1 MEKGE
6 FLVAV
11 SIAFD
16 VCSLLIAVS
25 VLSVNIHRKSFD
37 LLQNKIFTELSLTVI
52 ISSAARIVSD
62 FALASPEAV
71 SVGYMRIWS
80 YIALLAEFV
89 MFFMFAAY
97 CLSVYDISIFG
108 PQLKNKSVLF
118 IPAGA
123 GVMFLMVAYAND
135 LIFRFGSSS
144 DRISEPAGTA
154 VMIAISL
161 YFLIYGLARCM
172 SFRRTTEKKV
182 ICSLFTFALLAE
194 VGFISEFLSPDV
206 LSPNLFT
213 AFGLLFIQLLTNR
226 AEDYIDAVTEIPNDR
241 AFKKFFEVN
250 LKTAQYSSVY
260 IIYVE
265 NTRLLNLTIGHAKV
279 NEILKQI
286 GSYLEN
292 ITNKN
297 VFYIDSSTYAIFP
310 RLTPSSKDVFFSGIN
325 KRFGMPWDV
334 DGADF
339 LISIKTLEIK
349 IPKDADSC
357 DKIYAYADYL
367 KSEKTTSGQLQY
379 ASHAQLKDNSRT
391 LIVENCIKKAIE
403 NDGFC
408 MYYQPIYSVNDK
420 KIVSA
425 EALIRLIDPEYGL
438 ISPAEFIPIAERNG
452 SIIQIGKC
460 VLKMVFDFIKRNNIE
475 SMGLDYIEVNLSVI
489 QCMQK
494 NLADIIM
501 SLAVDNN
508 VNSKNINLE
517 ITETAAAER
526 PVMLMHNM
534 QLLVDNEY
542 TFSLD
547 DFGTGYSNIS
557 SMVDM
562 PLMIIKFD
570 KSIIDRA
577 SETEEG
583 RILIESLAA
592 MVKKMGKKI
601 VAEGIET
608 KEQLDQMEQLGIDY
622 IQGYYFSRPLP
633 EEEFLEYVRKF
644 NDLPAAQVVS

>member
-1 MEKGE
+1 M
-6 FLVAV
+6 AV
-11 SIAFD
+11 SFAFD
-16 VCSLLIAVS
+16 ICSLLIAII
-25 VLSVNIHRKSFD
+25 VLSVNIYRKSFD
-37 LLQNKIFTELSLTVI
+37 LLQNRIFTAFSLTAV

-62 FALASPEAV
+62 FALSSPSGLNE
-71 SVGYMRIWS
+71 GYIRIWS
-80 YIALLAEFV
+80 YISLFTECV
-89 MFFMFAAY
+89 TVFMFAVY
-97 CLSVYDISIFG
+97 CLSVYDISISGTRFKYRS
-108 PQLKNKSVLF
+108 LLI
-118 IPAGA
+118 IPAA
-123 GVMFLMVAYAND
+123 AEAMFFIVAYVNSM
-135 LIFRFGSSS
+135 IFSFDDEMNRSS
-144 DRISEPAGTA
+144 EAAGCV
-154 VMIAISL
+154 VMIAFSL
-161 YFLIYGLARCM
+161 YFLVFGLVNCLV
-172 SFRRTTEKKV
+172 FRKTTERKV
-182 ICSLFTFALLAE
+182 IYSLFSFALLSFVGIIAE
-194 VGFISEFLSPDV
+194 FFAPDI

-213 AFGLLFIQLLTNR
+213 AFGLLLIQLLTNR
-226 AEDYIDAVTEIPNDR
+226 AEDYIDAVTELPNGR
-241 AFKKFFEVN
+241 AFRRFFGIN
-250 LKTAQYSSVY
+250 LKTAQFTSAY

-265 NTRLLNLTIGHAKV
+265 NVRLLKLTIGHTKV
-279 NEILKQI
+279 NEIMKKV
-286 GSYLEN
+286 GSYFEE
-292 ITNKN
+292 IVGKN
-297 VFYIDSSTYAIFP
+297 VFYIDTGTYALFP
-310 RLTPSSKDVFFSGIN
+310 RLTPSSKDGFFERIN

-339 LISIKTLEIK
+339 LISVKILEVK
-349 IPKDADSC
+349 IPRDADSC
-357 DKIYAYADYL
+357 DKVYAYADYL
-367 KSEKTTSGQLQY
+367 RSEKASSGQLEY
-379 ASHAQLKDNSRT
+379 ASLAELKDNSRT
-391 LIVENCIKKAIE
+391 LIVESCIKKAIE

-408 MYYQPIYSVNDK
+408 MYYQPIYSVKDK

-452 SIIQIGKC
+452 SIIRIGKC
-460 VLKMVFDFIKRNNIE
+460 VLKMVFEFMSKYRIID
-475 SMGLDYIEVNLSVI
+475 MGLEYIEVNLSVI

-508 VNSKNINLE
+508 IDSKHINLE

-534 QLLVDNEY
+534 QMLVDNEY

-577 SETEEG
+577 DESEDG

-608 KEQLDQMEQLGIDY
+608 REQLENMERIGIDY
-622 IQGYYFSRPLP
+622 IQGYYFSKPLP
-633 EEEFLEYVRKF
+633 EKEFVEYVRKY
-644 NDLPAAQVVS
+644 NGVPEAQEVS

>member
-1 MEKGE
+1 M
-6 FLVAV
+6 AV

-16 VCSLLIAVS
+16 ICSLLITIV
-25 VLSVNIHRKSFD
+25 VLSVNIYRKSFD
-37 LLQNKIFTELSLTVI
+37 LLQNRIFTAFSLTAV

-62 FALASPEAV
+62 FALYSDMNV
-71 SVGYMRIWS
+71 TVGYVRAWS
-80 YIALLAEFV
+80 YITLFAECV
-89 MFFMFAAY
+89 TVFMFAVY
-97 CLSVYDISIFG
+97 CLSIYDIGISDTQFKYR
-108 PQLKNKSVLF
+108 PLLM
-118 IPAGA
+118 IPAA
-123 GVMFLMVAYAND
+123 LEVMFLVVAYVND
-135 LIFRFGSSS
+135 LIFSFDESMHRVTE
-144 DRISEPAGTA
+144 IPGTA
-154 VMIAISL
+154 AMTVFTA
-161 YFLIYGLARCM
+161 YFLAFGLVSCLI
-172 SFRRTTEKKV
+172 FKKTTEKKV
-182 ICSLFTFALLAE
+182 LCSLISFALLAA
-194 VGFISEFLSPDV
+194 VGTVTEFFAPEI

-213 AFGLLFIQLLTNR
+213 AFGLLCIQLLTNR
-226 AEDYIDAVTEIPNDR
+226 PEDYIDAVTQLPNGR
-241 AFKKFFEVN
+241 AFRRFFGVN
-250 LKTAQYSSVY
+250 LKTSQFSSVY

-265 NTRLLNLTIGHAKV
+265 NVRLLKLTIGHTKV
-279 NEILKQI
+279 NEIMKKV
-286 GSYLEN
+286 GSYFEE
-292 ITNKN
+292 IIGKN
-297 VFYIDSSTYAIFP
+297 VFYIDTGTYAVFP
-310 RLTPSSKDVFFSGIN
+310 KLTPSSKNGFFQRIN

-339 LISIKTLEIK
+339 LISVKILEIK
-349 IPKDADSC
+349 VPRDADSC
-357 DKIYAYADYL
+357 DKVYAYADYL
-367 KSEKTTSGQLQY
+367 KSEKASSGQLEY
-379 ASHAQLKDNSRT
+379 ASLAELKDNSRI
-391 LIVENCIKKAIE
+391 LIVENCIKRAIE

-408 MYYQPIYSVNDK
+408 MYYQPIYSIKEK

-425 EALIRLIDPEYGL
+425 EALIRLIDPEYGI

-452 SIIQIGKC
+452 SIIRIGRC
-460 VLKMVFDFIKRNNIE
+460 VLKMVFEFMKKHCIE
-475 SMGLDYIEVNLSVI
+475 DIGLDYIEVNLSVI

-508 VNSKNINLE
+508 IDSKRINLE

-577 SETEEG
+577 GESEEG
-583 RILIESLAA
+583 KILIESLAA

-608 KEQLDQMEQLGIDY
+608 KEQLEHMERIGIDY
-622 IQGYYFSRPLP
+622 IQGYYFSKPLP
-633 EEEFLEYVRKF
+633 EDEFVEYVRKF
-644 NDLPAAQVVS
+644 NGVPEVQEVS

>member
-1 MEKGE
+1 M
-6 FLVAV
+6 AV

-37 LLQNKIFTELSLTVI
+37 LLQNKVFTGLSLTVI

-62 FALASPEAV
+62 FALASPEAF

-80 YIALLAEFV
+80 YIALLAECT

-108 PQLKNKSVLF
+108 PQLKNK
-118 IPAGA
+118 A
-123 GVMFLMVAYAND
+123 VMFAPAAAEMMFLVVAYAND
-135 LIFRFGSSS
+135 LIFRFNSSS
-144 DRISEPAGTA
+144 DRVSEAVGTA
-154 VMIAISL
+154 VMIAFSL
-161 YFLIYGLARCM
+161 YYVIYGIVNCLL
-172 SFRRTTEKKV
+172 FKKTTEKKV

-194 VGFISEFLSPDV
+194 IGYVSEFLSPDI

-241 AFKKFFEVN
+241 AFRRFFEVN

-265 NTRLLNLTIGHAKV
+265 NSRLLNLTIGHDKV
-279 NEILKQI
+279 NEILKKI
-286 GSYLEN
+286 GLYFEE
-292 ITNKN
+292 ITDKN
-297 VFYIDSSTYAIFP
+297 VFYIDNGTYAIFP
-310 RLTPSSKDVFFSGIN
+310 RLTPSSKDIFFGSVN
-325 KRFGMPWDV
+325 RRFGMPWDV

-339 LISIKTLEIK
+339 LISIKILEVK
-349 IPKDADSC
+349 IPRDADSC

-367 KSEKTTSGQLQY
+367 KSEKITSGQLQY
-379 ASHAQLKDNSRT
+379 ASHAELKDNSRT

-408 MYYQPIYSVNDK
+408 MYYQPIYSVKDK

-460 VLKMVFDFIKRNNIE
+460 VLKMVFNFMKRHNIE
-475 SMGLDYIEVNLSVI
+475 TMGLDYIEVNLSVI

-534 QLLVDNEY
+534 QMLVDHEY

-577 SETEEG
+577 TETEEG
-583 RILIESLAA
+583 KILIESLAA

-608 KEQLDQMEQLGIDY
+608 KEQLDEMEKLGIDY

-633 EEEFLEYVRKF
+633 ENEFIEYVEKF

>member
-1 MEKGE
+1 M
-6 FLVAV
+6 AV
-11 SIAFD
+11 SVAFD

-37 LLQNKIFTELSLTVI
+37 LLQNKVFTWLSLTVI

-62 FALASPEAV
+62 FALASPGSF
-71 SVGYMRIWS
+71 SVDYMRIWS
-80 YIALLAEFV
+80 YIALLAQCV
-89 MFFMFAAY
+89 MFFMFAVY
-97 CLSVYDISIFG
+97 CLSVYDISILG
-108 PQLKNKSVLF
+108 PQLKNKAVLF
-118 IPAGA
+118 VPAA
-123 GVMFLMVAYAND
+123 MELMFFPVAYAND
-135 LIFRFGSSS
+135 LIFRFTGSSE
-144 DRISEPAGTA
+144 RISVPAGTA
-154 VMIAISL
+154 VSIAFSI
-161 YFLIYGLARCM
+161 YFLIYGLVNCLL
-172 SFRRTTEKKV
+172 FKRTIEKKV
-182 ICSLFTFALLAE
+182 LCSLFTFALLAE
-194 VGFISEFLSPDV
+194 VGIVSEFLTPEI

-226 AEDYIDAVTEIPNDR
+226 TEDYIDAVTEIPNDR
-241 AFKKFFEVN
+241 AFRKFFEVN

-260 IIYVE
+260 VIYVE

-279 NEILKQI
+279 NEILKKV
-286 GSYLEN
+286 GSYFED

-297 VFYIDSSTYAIFP
+297 VFYIDNGTYAIFP
-310 RLTPSSKDVFFSGIN
+310 RLTPSSKDVFFGSVN

-339 LISIKTLEIK
+339 LISIKILEIK

-367 KSEKTTSGQLQY
+367 KSEKTSSGQLEY

-408 MYYQPIYSVNDK
+408 MYYQPIYSVKEK

-460 VLKMVFDFIKRNNIE
+460 VLRMVFDFMKRYNIE
-475 SMGLDYIEVNLSVI
+475 DLGLNYIEVNLSVI

-577 SETEEG
+577 TETDEG

-608 KEQLDQMEQLGIDY
+608 KEQLDAMEKIGIDY
-622 IQGYYFSRPLP
+622 IQGYYFSKPIP
-633 EEEFLEYVRKF
+633 ESEFIEYVKNF